1 MARPGVQWIVALVA
15 IAGCSSSPGATDGGV
30 DAAADGGPFPFAGDP
45 RCAAVDGGNP
55 GEPAYLPGYPRLAS
69 ASAEQDK
76 AFYLF
81 TLLDGDPASA
91 AAISGDATVG
101 TLAAQRDTAF
111 RNAAQSCGSDVAC
124 YRTALA
130 FSDGDGKSLGDALG
144 AALSSSGALGPL
156 AKNHLRAA
164 GDWNL
169 HLALDDGALF
179 SAAFADAMTALG
191 DGFESWAASL
201 DGATLQSVTQ
211 AAAAA
216 SPKTGPPWRP
226 LLSVVLGALVEQ
238 KRDEA
243 TRYDP
248 LATGENQ
255 AALARLP
262 QVDFARYPYTAI
274 LVPGQGPTDLATPLD
289 PTGQMRC
296 DLAADRYNAGLA
308 PFILTSGGHVHP
320 DQTPHC
326 EAIEMKHYLMAQK
339 NIPEAAILVDPYA
352 RHTTTNLRNAVREAL
367 RYGLPADRPILLTSD
382 NVQSGYIDLPSA
394 GFFDR
399 CEAELFYRPWRSMT
413 RLSPNDACFVP
424 SALALSVSGLDLL
437 DP

>member
-1 MARPGVQWIVALVA
+1 MLRSIAAGALA
-15 IAGCSSSPGATDGGV
+15 ALAACSSSPSSTDAGS
-30 DAAADGGPFPFAGDP
+30 DAAADAGPFPFAGDP

-55 GEPAYLPGYPRLAS
+55 AEPPYLPGYARLTS
-69 ASAEQDK
+69 ASGEQDK

-81 TLLDGDPASA
+81 TLLEGDPAAASA
-91 AAISGDATVG
+91 IAGDAPLAAI
-101 TLAAQRDTAF
+101 AAQRDAAF
-111 RNAAQSCGSDVAC
+111 RTAAQSCGADVAC
-124 YRTALA
+124 YRTALQ
-130 FSDGDGKSLGDALG
+130 FSDSDGKSLGDAVGG
-144 AALSSSGALGPL
+144 ALTSASALGPL

-169 HLALDDGALF
+169 HLALGDDDALL
-179 SAAFADAMTALG
+179 SAAFADTLTALG

-201 DGATLQSVTQ
+201 DGATLQAVVQ
-211 AAAAA
+211 GAAAA
-216 SPKTGPPWRP
+216 SPKPGPPWRP
-226 LLSVVLGALVEQ
+226 LLSVVLAALVEQ

-248 LATGENQ
+248 LAAGENQ
-255 AALARLP
+255 AALTILP
-262 QVDFARYPYTAI
+262 SVDFTRYPYTAI
-274 LVPGQGPTDLATPLD
+274 LVPGQGPTDLSTPLD

-296 DLAADRYNAGLA
+296 NLAADRFQAGLA

-320 DQTPHC
+320 DQTPYC
-326 EAIEMKHYLMAQK
+326 EAIEMKHYLMTQR
-339 NIPEAAILVDPYA
+339 NIPESAILVDPYA
-352 RHTTTNLRNAVREAL
+352 RHTTTNLRNAAREAL
-367 RYGLPADRPILLTSD
+367 RYGLPADRPILVTSD
-382 NVQSGYIDLPSA
+382 VVQAGYIDLPSA

-399 CEAELFYRPWRSMT
+399 CEVELFYRPWSSMT